1 MKGAF
6 MLLQNSR
13 QLDTVMEMAALIS
26 STLDARQVRER
37 AIEAAVNLVDAEA
50 GSLILIDQNTRELFF
65 EVTEGKQGEILK
77 LVRLKRGEG
86 IAGWVA
92 EQGTSLILPN
102 AANDSRFCAQMDRI
116 TGFTTVSMVC
126 VPVAFKGRV
135 LGVLEAINKN
145 SGPFTDL
152 DERLLIT
159 LGNQVAV
166 ALENARLFEEN
177 ISQLTQMVA
186 DEKKHQREKEKLL
199 KDLHDGIGGITTNI
213 NLMAQ
218 LALKSGTSDDMS
230 KALTSITELS
240 SEGGAEIRSFMN
252 GFENRDAN
260 WHELTAEFRRCA
272 NSTLEPHGISFSM
285 NAIILN
291 DNDKVGMYLYM
302 TLFRIFRETLTNI
315 IKHAVARNVL
325 VQLTVTED
333 GVTFTICDDGA
344 GIKGDTPHGRGLANM
359 KSRAEEIGG
368 VFSLDS
374 VPGTSITIRVPLP
387 LQFSDEHE
395 IQS

>member
-1 MKGAF
+1 

-37 AIEAAVNLVDAEA
+37 AIEAAVSLVDAEA
-50 GSLILIDQNTRELFF
+50 GSLILIDQNTGELFF
-65 EVTEGKQGEILK
+65 EVAAGKQGEILK
-77 LVRLKRGEG
+77 LVRLKKGEG

-92 EQGTSLILPN
+92 EQGTPLTLPD
-102 AANDSRFCAQMDRI
+102 AATDFRFCAQMDRI

-126 VPVAFKGRV
+126 VPVTFKGRV
-135 LGVLEAINKN
+135 LGVLEAINKK

-152 DERLLIT
+152 DERLLVT

-166 ALENARLFEEN
+166 ALENARLYEEN
-177 ISQLTQMVA
+177 ISHLTRMVA
-186 DEKKHQREKEKLL
+186 EEKRHQREKEKLL

-218 LALKSGTSDDMS
+218 LALKSGNSDNMA
-230 KALTSITELS
+230 KALTTITELS
-240 SEGGAEIRSFMN
+240 HEGGAEIRSFMN
-252 GFENRDAN
+252 GFENRDAT

-272 NSTLEPHGISFSM
+272 NSTLEPHGIIFSM
-285 NAIILN
+285 NAVILN

-315 IKHAVARNVL
+315 IKHAVALNVL
-325 VQLTVTED
+325 VQLTVTVD
-333 GVTFTICDDGA
+333 RVTLTICDDGE
-344 GIKGDTPHGRGLANM
+344 GIKKENPLGHGLANM

-368 VFSLDS
+368 AFSLDS

-387 LQFSDEHE
+387 LQFPEEHE
-395 IQS
+395 I